1 MDMGIGKKK
10 NMLTDDI
17 INRLLRAVYA
27 CIFQSRIGIESFA
40 VCSCMCMAD

>member
-1 MDMGIGKKK
+1 
-10 NMLTDDI
+10 MLADDI
-17 INRLLRAVYA
+17 INRLLGAVYA